1 MGLISL
7 VTGQDEA
14 LIICNF
20 WFKRN
25 CYIFYL
31 IWLTLA
37 AVSCAIKLTSFSFQP
52 LPFFQEHPR
61 TLIHYQILIQCQNLL
76 PHLHCSPPLSGLPHP
91 LLDFPHSLL
100 DFPHSLLHFP
110 LPYCR
115 VGVY

>member
-20 WFKRN
+20 WFRRN

-31 IWLTLA
+31 IWLPLA

-91 LLDFPHSLL
+91 LLDFP
-100 DFPHSLLHFP
+100 PSLLHSP
-110 LPYCR
+110 LSYCR